1 MYSSENHLHGN
12 QVDNQ
17 TCTACSAVVK
27 PGNTFSDAVIHK
39 MRKQDKC
46 KCDLTSPSTCLQLL
60 ATYRLQEHAVRHT
73 CVNLVPRA
81 KCTRNRPK
89 SLNTYCWSVEGA
101 GLLHIALPAAVQSSM
116 QLGLGLANHGTLSYR
131 ESLRCTQPLVYVKD
145 QVCPCTRDEPF
156 VHCGRLVWV
165 VVSWSAS

>member
-12 QVDNQ
+12 QVDYQ

-39 MRKQDKC
+39 MREQDKC

-89 SLNTYCWSVEGA
+89 SLNTLLLVRGKSRFASHCFACCGA
-101 GLLHIALPAAVQSSM
+101 KFYAAGPWACKPWYTFLQGESQMHTTTGVRQGPSLS
-116 QLGLGLANHGTLSYR
+116 LYARRAICTLWKARVGGS
-131 ESLRCTQPLVYVKD
+131 
-145 QVCPCTRDEPF
+145 
-156 VHCGRLVWV
+156 
-165 VVSWSAS
+165 